1 MTKERELGRAIA
13 SFHKMVA
20 GLERRGREAQQRL
33 MGIKQEI
40 DAFSQINDSGRPR
53 PQPSRV
59 GDFFACKPGLD
70 GRRP

>member
-1 MTKERELGRAIA
+1 VTKERELGRAIA

-20 GLERRGREAQQRL
+20 GLVRRGREAQQRL

-40 DAFSQINDSGRPR
+40 DAFSQINDSGPR
-53 PQPSRV
+53 PSRV